1 MNQALTCLIGLFNGA
16 VFRRFSFRQVSF
28 FGATLVAVALFFT
41 SFANSF
47 LVFLITFSIL
57 YGNKNN
63 NNKCKNGLFV
73 DEKLLCYQFTCLLSL
88 YCYNHFNPYNTATF
102 EHR

>member
-57 YGNKNN
+57 YGKNKISHT
-63 NNKCKNGLFV
+63 KMGY
-73 DEKLLCYQFTCLLSL
+73 LLMKSCCAISL
-88 YCYNHFNPYNTATF
+88 NVYYHCTV
-102 EHR
+102 